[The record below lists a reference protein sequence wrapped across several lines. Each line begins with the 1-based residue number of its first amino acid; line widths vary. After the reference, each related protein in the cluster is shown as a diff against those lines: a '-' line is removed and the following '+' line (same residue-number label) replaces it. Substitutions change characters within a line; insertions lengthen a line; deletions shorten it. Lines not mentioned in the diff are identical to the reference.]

1 EARVRA
7 APRQDPARGRDLP
20 RHLSLLGQGDGREA
34 RQGPLPPRPGRDR
47 GRLPGGGQADLRRG
61 RLMPATGAGVVAR
74 VYVTPKRG
82 ILDPQG
88 KAVQH
93 SLHALGFAEVQDVK
107 VGKYIELRLRD
118 GGAEAETRVRAM
130 CERLLA
136 NGVIEDFRVELA
148 SDGR

>member
-1 EARVRA
+1 M
-7 APRQDPARGRDLP
+7 
-20 RHLSLLGQGDGREA
+20 
-34 RQGPLPPRPGRDR
+34 PGV
-47 GRLPGGGQADLRRG
+47 L
-61 RLMPATGAGVVAR
+61 AR

-93 SLHALGFAEVQDVK
+93 SLHVLGFGEVADVK

-118 GGAEAETRVRAM
+118 VAPEGAEGRVRAM

-136 NGVIEDFRVELA
+136 NGVIEDFRIEI
-148 SDGR
+148 GEERG

>member
-1 EARVRA
+1 MPAVLARVF
-7 APRQDPARGRDLP
+7 
-20 RHLSLLGQGDGREA
+20 
-34 RQGPLPPRPGRDR
+34 
-47 GRLPGGGQADLRRG
+47 
-61 RLMPATGAGVVAR
+61 
-74 VYVTPKRG
+74 VTPRRG

-93 SLHALGFAEVQDVK
+93 SLHVLGFAEVAEVK

-118 GGAEAETRVRAM
+118 LAPEAALARVRAM

-148 SDGR
+148 EEQG

>member
-1 EARVRA
+1 M
-7 APRQDPARGRDLP
+7 
-20 RHLSLLGQGDGREA
+20 
-34 RQGPLPPRPGRDR
+34 PG
-47 GRLPGGGQADLRRG
+47 L
-61 RLMPATGAGVVAR
+61 VAR

-88 KAVQH
+88 KAVQQA
-93 SLHALGFAEVQDVK
+93 LHALGFGEVGDVK

-118 GGAEAETRVRAM
+118 ATAAAADGRVREM

-148 SDGR
+148 EEPR

>member
-1 EARVRA
+1 MS
-7 APRQDPARGRDLP
+7 GI
-20 RHLSLLGQGDGREA
+20 
-34 RQGPLPPRPGRDR
+34 
-47 GRLPGGGQADLRRG
+47 
-61 RLMPATGAGVVAR
+61 VAR

-88 KAVQH
+88 KAVQQA
-93 SLHALGFAEVQDVK
+93 LHALGFGEVGDVK

-118 GGAEAETRVRAM
+118 VTAATAGGRVREM

-148 SDGR
+148 EEPR

>member
-1 EARVRA
+1 M
-7 APRQDPARGRDLP
+7 PG
-20 RHLSLLGQGDGREA
+20 LL
-34 RQGPLPPRPGRDR
+34 
-47 GRLPGGGQADLRRG
+47 
-61 RLMPATGAGVVAR
+61 AR

-93 SLHALGFAEVQDVK
+93 SLHALGFGEVGDVR

-118 GGAEAETRVRAM
+118 ASREAAAGRVREM

-136 NGVIEDFRVELA
+136 NGVIEDFRFELGEEA
-148 SDGR
+148 R